1 MILKLTFPKRR
12 KKQIMMTMTITKM
25 MSCKGSMKIRLVKN
39 LHLRQ
44 SMTLMS
50 MIMKIVSIAGLKMG

>member
-12 KKQIMMTMTITKM
+12 KKQIMMTMTMT
-25 MSCKGSMKIRLVKN
+25 MSCKGSMKMRLVKN